1 MLDFVF
7 ILLII
12 LEVILS
18 TIIVLKIIALE
29 KYILL
34 LNKKLTCASKMIF
47 IVNNKIKKTIISLN
61 KFVSIVTNKK
71 FIQISRIIRI
81 TLNVIEIVILLRSL
95 DLSKGIKSINYKNI
109 KKLLLAQVIRKI
121 IRKIITNMAAA

>member
-18 TIIVLKIIALE
+18 TIIVLKVIALE

-95 DLSKGIKSINYKNI
+95 DLSKGLKSINYKNI
-109 KKLLLAQVIRKI
+109 KKLVFAQIVRKMLRKAFNYLAR
-121 IRKIITNMAAA
+121 A